1 MHLQKL
7 RFVITLNLSRNI
19 IKDGRFMS
27 NAGVFPF
34 LKTLNLSFNKLKTL
48 PALNLRNIAHL
59 NLNGNE
65 ISSLEDFDGH
75 SQL

>member
-1 MHLQKL
+1 
-7 RFVITLNLSRNI
+7 
-19 IKDGRFMS
+19 MS